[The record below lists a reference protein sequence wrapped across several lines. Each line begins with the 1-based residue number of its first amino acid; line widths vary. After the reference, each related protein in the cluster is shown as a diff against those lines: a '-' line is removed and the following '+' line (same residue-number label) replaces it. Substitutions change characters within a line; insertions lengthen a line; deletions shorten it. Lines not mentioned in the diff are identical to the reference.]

1 MFASKHHSF
10 TKEFP
15 RYVLCCAHAEPAQ
28 ASIDPTVI
36 AVPMGTHATWPT
48 QQFIMHV

>member
-1 MFASKHHSF
+1 MFASKYHSC

-15 RYVLCCAHAEPAQ
+15 RYCAHAEPAQ